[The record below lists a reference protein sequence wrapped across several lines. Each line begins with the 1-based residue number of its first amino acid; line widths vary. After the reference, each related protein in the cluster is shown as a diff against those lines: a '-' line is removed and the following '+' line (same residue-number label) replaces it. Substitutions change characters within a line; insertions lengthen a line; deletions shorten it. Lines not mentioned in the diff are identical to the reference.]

1 MKNFLFWFY
10 TGLYLFVVV
19 SLLTVEFASVKVGW
33 PWIRTLVVP
42 MGWLFLVVN
51 VPLALIAVVKIGHVV
66 FLHSVQHHRNVM
78 RSIRDAD
85 MRPPYPVQ
93 VVQQQK
99 DDEDDM
105 LSQGS
110 GTSGTLLQ
118 GVPGTG
124 VPSQSVPRG
133 TASTIDDFNVAVAY
147 YLSQYPQASIRE
159 VERAT
164 RIPKSTIGRTKAWQT
179 RQR

>member
-1 MKNFLFWFY
+1 VKNFLFWFY

-33 PWIRTLVVP
+33 PWIKTLVVP

-78 RSIRDAD
+78 RSIREAD
-85 MRPPYPVQ
+85 RMSPSPVKVTPSQ
-93 VVQQQK
+93 IMLE
-99 DDEDDM
+99 EDDLSQQSQSGVPM
-105 LSQGS
+105 LS
-110 GTSGTLLQ
+110 
-118 GVPGTG
+118 GVPL
-124 VPSQSVPRG
+124 SQSVPRG
-133 TASTIDDFNVAVAY
+133 TASTIDDFNVTVDM
-147 YLSQYPQASIRE
+147 YLSKYPQASIRE

-164 RIPKSTIGRTKAWQT
+164 RIPKSTIGRTKAWQN
-179 RQR
+179 RPR